1 MSEKMI
7 ELTLMLMREEWY
19 KQQKV
24 SEQTQQLILSL
35 SQLTRLTQKDK
46 Q

>member
-19 KQQKV
+19 KQQQM
-24 SEQTQQLILSL
+24 EQANIEMLKAMM
-35 SQLTRLTQKDK
+35 RG
-46 Q
+46 